1 MKKSLLLLIC
11 FLVLSKTY
19 SQNGIPLYVQ
29 NTSSSNSITCATP
42 TIGLVA
48 SSTYTA
54 ATVNYVWSSTSTFVT
69 SDSITVTTP
78 GNYTL
83 TATAGSLTS
92 FTVVSIG
99 VNTLVP
105 VSALSPSVQNITC
118 LPQLSAQMVTLSA
131 VTPTNNMLHEVLS
144 PLGGTFSIISFTMGY
159 TPPSPG
165 TYTYVLSNNIN
176 GCKTIKNFTVTSNQ
190 GFPTF
195 SLTSS
200 PPNFTLG
207 CLAKSVFTMNIIGAT
222 TTTGSAQI
230 PTGGA
235 TNYTLLPPSANTTVL
250 PSGLLGILSNFTVN
264 TPGNYTVVVRDV
276 VTGCDT
282 RLPVGV
288 NSNTAGPSIDN
299 ITISNSILTC
309 SVAQTTLKAFVPN
322 QFVSYN
328 WLSQTGSTTNTLGIS
343 NSVTIGMN
351 TSLPLTATVNGIY
364 TLTVR
369 DPYNLC
375 STNTVIA
382 IYKNTFPPKASISN
396 GGFQGITC
404 SNPTVVL
411 TNISHSSVPPIFQN
425 NLPVIGLAWY
435 GPSPQASLGLSSTY
449 TASTPGVYTLTA
461 QDLNNGCTSNT
472 TIVVSD
478 NRNYPPI
485 QNPVGDINIL
495 CPNSTA
501 LLSPTQLIQG
511 SYTYSWTIPAGV
523 SVPGPV
529 NTKTLLVNAPGIY
542 TLDVKDVLSGC
553 VSSASFV
560 VVVCAGIADK
570 EMTLYPVNL
579 IPNPAKNSV
588 EVNSTLNMNG
598 AEFRIWD
605 LNGKLVKS
613 QTLLEGN
620 KQIKLNELQ
629 PGIYFVTIR
638 SGNLETRPQKL
649 IKE

>member
-1 MKKSLLLLIC
+1 M
-11 FLVLSKTY
+11 
-19 SQNGIPLYVQ
+19 
-29 NTSSSNSITCATP
+29 
-42 TIGLVA
+42 
-48 SSTYTA
+48 
-54 ATVNYVWSSTSTFVT
+54 
-69 SDSITVTTP
+69 
-78 GNYTL
+78 
-83 TATAGSLTS
+83 
-92 FTVVSIG
+92 
-99 VNTLVP
+99 
-105 VSALSPSVQNITC
+105 
-118 LPQLSAQMVTLSA
+118 
-131 VTPTNNMLHEVLS
+131 
-144 PLGGTFSIISFTMGY
+144 
-159 TPPSPG
+159 
-165 TYTYVLSNNIN
+165 
-176 GCKTIKNFTVTSNQ
+176 
-190 GFPTF
+190 
-195 SLTSS
+195 
-200 PPNFTLG
+200 
-207 CLAKSVFTMNIIGAT
+207 
-222 TTTGSAQI
+222 
-230 PTGGA
+230 
-235 TNYTLLPPSANTTVL
+235 
-250 PSGLLGILSNFTVN
+250 
-264 TPGNYTVVVRDV
+264 
-276 VTGCDT
+276 
-282 RLPVGV
+282 
-288 NSNTAGPSIDN
+288 
-299 ITISNSILTC
+299 
-309 SVAQTTLKAFVPN
+309 
-322 QFVSYN
+322 
-328 WLSQTGSTTNTLGIS
+328 
-343 NSVTIGMN
+343 
-351 TSLPLTATVNGIY
+351 
-364 TLTVR
+364 
-369 DPYNLC
+369 
-375 STNTVIA
+375 
-382 IYKNTFPPKASISN
+382 
-396 GGFQGITC
+396 
-404 SNPTVVL
+404 
-411 TNISHSSVPPIFQN
+411 
-425 NLPVIGLAWY
+425 IGLAWY

-523 SVPGPV
+523 SVTGPV